1 MIETFKYQVMSLY
14 NMMDPVELEHLIN
27 GVFDEDSINTEII
40 FNGIDIQP
48 RGEHISYI
56 YDFTIIY
63 LDVLDR
69 KNLEYHMN
77 KIQDLV
83 TNTDSV
89 SEPCDIILDLTVG

>member
-1 MIETFKYQVMSLY
+1 
-14 NMMDPVELEHLIN
+14 MDPIELEHLMT
-27 GVFDEDSINTEII
+27 GVFDEESIETEIV

-48 RGEHISYI
+48 KGEHISYI

-63 LDVLDR
+63 LNLQDR
-69 KNLEYHMN
+69 ANLEHHMN
-77 KIQDLV
+77 KIQTLV